1 MKSILVPM
9 EATNNMAATLRTA
22 LLLARRCGA
31 YIESFALR
39 FAISELIAV
48 DPEGTIPLESF
59 HQDRLQDAAAAL
71 KAFEAFMVAN
81 QVPAAQGATGALT
94 YGWLDQAPEGDG
106 FVGNYGRVFDLTVL
120 GRPGAEA
127 SGLHRRAIESAM
139 FESGRPVLLAP
150 PVAPATIATNIMIHW
165 NGSTEQSS
173 ATAFAMPLLAQADRV
188 TVLEVA
194 GGQGVPGPAAG
205 QLVNNLK
212 RNGIDAKLISVPL
225 EGRTTGVAVLA
236 AAKADNADLLVKG
249 AYTQSRLRQMIFG
262 GTTSHILA
270 NAELPVLMAR

>member
-9 EATNNMAATLRTA
+9 EATDTMVATLQTA
-22 LLLARRCGA
+22 LLLAQRCDA

-59 HQDRLQDAAAAL
+59 HQDRLQDAAAARRQ
-71 KAFEAFMVAN
+71 FEAFMQQHQVA
-81 QVPAAQGATGALT
+81 PAQGAAGALS
-94 YGWLDQAPEGDG
+94 YGWLDEAPEGDG

-127 SGLHRRAIESAM
+127 TGLHRRAIESAM

-150 PVAPATIATNIMIHW
+150 PAAPTRIATNIMIHW
-165 NGSTEQSS
+165 NASTEQSTT
-173 ATAFAMPLLAQADRV
+173 TAFAMPLLRQADRV
-188 TVLEVA
+188 TVLEVV

-205 QLVNNLK
+205 LLVNNLK
-212 RNGIDAKLISVPL
+212 RNGIDAKLVSVPL

-236 AAKADNADLLVKG
+236 AAKADGSDLLVKG

-270 NAELPVLMAR
+270 NASLPVLMAR